1 MEFFLDLTIP
11 EWIII
16 LTWLFATIGLLVLDF
31 QKLYSPEQA
40 KINPCLTQPILFL
53 VMGVGGMV
61 LCASVLLFL
70 LPTSYEHVAIWV
82 ATVQMTVITCKALEV
97 YRLKKNLQ

>member
-11 EWIII
+11 QWVII
-16 LTWLFATIGLLVLDF
+16 LTWLYATIGLLILDF
-31 QKLYSPEQA
+31 QKLYSPGQA
-40 KINPCLTQPILFL
+40 KTNPWLTQPILFL

-61 LCASVLLFL
+61 LCAGVFLFL
-70 LPTSYEHVAIWV
+70 LPISYHHVAIWI